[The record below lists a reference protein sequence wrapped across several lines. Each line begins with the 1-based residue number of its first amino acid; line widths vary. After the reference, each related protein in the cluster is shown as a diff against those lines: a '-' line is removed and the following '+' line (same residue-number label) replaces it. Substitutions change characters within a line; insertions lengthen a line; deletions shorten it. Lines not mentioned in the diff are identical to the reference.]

1 MRRGAANRIFRRVQK
16 NPAVGFGIVLGG
28 DTQYDLPDV
37 IGAFHSHVRR

>member
-16 NPAVGFGIVLGG
+16 KAVGFGIVLGG

-37 IGAFHSHVRR
+37 IGAFHSHMRR